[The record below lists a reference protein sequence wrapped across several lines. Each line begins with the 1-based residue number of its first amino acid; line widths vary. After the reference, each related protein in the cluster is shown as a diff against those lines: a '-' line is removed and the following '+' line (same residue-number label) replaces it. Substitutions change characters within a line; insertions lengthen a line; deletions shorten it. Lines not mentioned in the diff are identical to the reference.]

1 MKNSKLFTNAVVAGL
16 ALSLSITGFSGVS
29 GNAEIV
35 KSFNSPS
42 KDNANSNITI
52 TATCRNLLQT
62 TDIEAGL
69 IELNAETLT
78 DYIDYHE
85 VDNASND
92 SDKKEK
98 NTKQTKKTK
107 KRKNKKKKTIKK
119 YKKESKELL
128 GTYKVTAYCGCS
140 RCCGKA
146 TGITASGTRAKAGR
160 TIAADT
166 SKLPFGTKV
175 EINGHTYTVE
185 DRGGAINGNKIDV
198 FFNSHQEALNWGVR
212 YIKVYKVK

>member
-107 KRKNKKKKTIKK
+107 KRKNLKSTKRNLKSYLELIK
-119 YKKESKELL
+119 SQHIADVADVVVRLQELQ
-128 GTYKVTAYCGCS
+128 
-140 RCCGKA
+140 
-146 TGITASGTRAKAGR
+146 
-160 TIAADT
+160 
-166 SKLPFGTKV
+166 P
-175 EINGHTYTVE
+175 
-185 DRGGAINGNKIDV
+185 
-198 FFNSHQEALNWGVR
+198 QELEL
-212 YIKVYKVK
+212 KPEEL